1 MVCYF
6 VRIPRCRSREFDPR
20 RSLNNPFNE
29 GFAYERILL
38 GFAKV
43 NIFLIQTLAGAEFRT
58 RFPDFFES
66 GFAKFLNSL
75 SCHVLDQLSD
85 QFLDQVSNQFLDQ
98 VSYHFLDQVSA
109 QFLVQDFASKL
120 LRGDMLV

>member
-1 MVCYF
+1 MVCCF

-58 RFPDFFES
+58 RFADFFES
-66 GFAKFLNSL
+66 GFAKLLNPL
-75 SCHVLDQLSD
+75 SCQFLDQFSD
-85 QFLDQVSNQFLDQ
+85 QFLDQVSNQFLVQ
-98 VSYHFLDQVSA
+98 VSDHFLGQVSV
-109 QFLVQDFASKL
+109 QFLVQVFA
-120 LRGDMLV
+120 